1 LLLVCVLPLQ
11 HAHETAGAAG
21 IRHSPRPL
29 WGRKTNANLGRI
41 VPRDREVAFA
51 EAAFAIGT
59 VIASEA
65 TLNSASSFR
74 GDAKHRTRN
83 LATTRR
89 ARRIR
94 SVAFKA
100 DGRRSTLSRNTSGA
114 WRCRFL
120 LSWAT
125 RMTRASNR
133 ACFSSRTFRLRGW
146 RCFRRPA
153 TFSISR
159 SRGFST
165 KRWSASWRWRKR
177 IAGRRAILPR
187 SVLEDGATASVRRA
201 GSIRAV
207 QGRLAMTSLLDALPS
222 VRPINHGYLGVRRAA
237 RRGCFPHPGWP
248 KFQKR
253 PYFSVDGAHGQ
264 GAK

>member
-159 SRGFST
+159 AGAFQRNAGALPGAGG
-165 KRWSASWRWRKR
+165 SAS
-177 IAGRRAILPR
+177 
-187 SVLEDGATASVRRA
+187 
-201 GSIRAV
+201 
-207 QGRLAMTSLLDALPS
+207 LA
-222 VRPINHGYLGVRRAA
+222 AA
-237 RRGCFPHPGWP
+237 RSCLAACLRMGPRRQSVALAQSGRSRDVWP
-248 KFQKR
+248 
-253 PYFSVDGAHGQ
+253 
-264 GAK
+264 